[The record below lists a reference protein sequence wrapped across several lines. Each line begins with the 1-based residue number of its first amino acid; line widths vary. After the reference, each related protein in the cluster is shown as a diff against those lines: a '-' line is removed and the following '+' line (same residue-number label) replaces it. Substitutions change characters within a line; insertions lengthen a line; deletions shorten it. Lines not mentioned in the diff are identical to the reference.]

1 MIRKFVA
8 PDPGL
13 VRLRSAARAVLGI
26 GLAATV
32 SGTAGHSLTMAVAG
46 GLAALLALFTVTD
59 ATVRGQALTTALLP
73 AAGFPVL
80 ALAVLLH
87 DQPLPRELA
96 FLAVAGLGV
105 YARRWGPRGNALGI
119 FAFMS
124 FFLAQFLHAVPA
136 QLPQLAAAVVLA
148 LLTSSAVRF
157 GLWCYERRLPAPRP
171 APAPLGG
178 RGLARP
184 TTRQAV
190 QATAASAIA
199 LAAGQA
205 LSDER
210 WYWAVGTVWWIFVNT
225 ASRGETLVRGFRR
238 VLGTAAGVVA
248 GLGVAIPLHGDPV
261 AAAVL
266 VALCVGGIFYVAAVS
281 YSWMIFFVTV
291 LVGVLYGMLGT
302 VDPGLLALRLAETL
316 AGAVGAALAVLLVL
330 PVTTHTTTDAWV
342 RRALRCVHLCAVEAA
357 GLARGLPGRRPRPA
371 RRRTGGA
378 PGTRTRLRRPAR
390 PPPEPARPPQGPGPP
405 GARPARRLRPRGA
418 RPRRRRRRPGGL
430 ADRPPHRGL
439 RTGGGRRAGPH
450 RRRHHPGPPAAL
462 PGPGAGRRACP
473 HPPARPGAGP
483 RGTGRTAPGDPPP
496 GPRRPVTNLPVT
508 RRRCR

>member
-32 SGTAGHSLTMAVAG
+32 SGTAGQSLTMAVAG

-87 DQPLPRELA
+87 DRPLPRDLA

-171 APAPLGG
+171 APAPRGG

-184 TTRQAV
+184 TTPHAV
-190 QATAASAIA
+190 QATAASALA
-199 LAAGQA
+199 LAAG
-205 LSDER
+205 D
-210 WYWAVGTVWWIFVNT
+210 
-225 ASRGETLVRGFRR
+225 
-238 VLGTAAGVVA
+238 
-248 GLGVAIPLHGDPV
+248 
-261 AAAVL
+261 
-266 VALCVGGIFYVAAVS
+266 
-281 YSWMIFFVTV
+281 
-291 LVGVLYGMLGT
+291 
-302 VDPGLLALRLAETL
+302 
-316 AGAVGAALAVLLVL
+316 
-330 PVTTHTTTDAWV
+330 
-342 RRALRCVHLCAVEAA
+342 
-357 GLARGLPGRRPRPA
+357 
-371 RRRTGGA
+371 
-378 PGTRTRLRRPAR
+378 
-390 PPPEPARPPQGPGPP
+390 GPS
-405 GARPARRLRPRGA
+405 A
-418 RPRRRRRRPGGL
+418 
-430 ADRPPHRGL
+430 
-439 RTGGGRRAGPH
+439 
-450 RRRHHPGPPAAL
+450 
-462 PGPGAGRRACP
+462 
-473 HPPARPGAGP
+473 
-483 RGTGRTAPGDPPP
+483 
-496 GPRRPVTNLPVT
+496 
-508 RRRCR
+508 